1 MIFIYS
7 LDKLQLAEI
16 LSYKARSS
24 YFKCLDNKDMGIDL
38 HSHFVAS
45 LNVVLVN
52 LLDNYKE
59 PQCALK
65 TKDANGVHKPMDSW
79 STEEVGDWL
88 GQIDLGQYR
97 DNFVSNAIDGTELC
111 NMNDKMLIDLGV
123 GMYCINSFLTTSL
136 LSEIHVMSLF
146 LFYFFFFSL

>member
-1 MIFIYS
+1 
-7 LDKLQLAEI
+7 
-16 LSYKARSS
+16 
-24 YFKCLDNKDMGIDL
+24 MGIDL
-38 HSHFVAS
+38 HPHFVAS

-65 TKDANGVHKPMDSW
+65 TKDANGVHKSMDSW
-79 STEEVGDWL
+79 SAEEVGDWL

-111 NMNDKMLIDLGV
+111 NINDKMLIDLGV

-136 LSEIHVMSLF
+136 LSEVMSLF
-146 LFYFFFFSL
+146 LCYFFSYLCKKGEGINFLL

>member
-1 MIFIYS
+1 
-7 LDKLQLAEI
+7 
-16 LSYKARSS
+16 
-24 YFKCLDNKDMGIDL
+24 MGIDL
-38 HSHFVAS
+38 HLHFVAS

-136 LSEIHVMSLF
+136 FKCNVFISLLFFF
-146 LFYFFFFSL
+146 LFFVKKGKG

>member
-1 MIFIYS
+1 
-7 LDKLQLAEI
+7 
-16 LSYKARSS
+16 
-24 YFKCLDNKDMGIDL
+24 MGIDL

-136 LSEIHVMSLF
+136 LSVMSLF
-146 LFYFFFFSL
+146 LCYFFFLFFVKRGRDKFFIVRFWNCSRQP

>member
-1 MIFIYS
+1 
-7 LDKLQLAEI
+7 
-16 LSYKARSS
+16 
-24 YFKCLDNKDMGIDL
+24 MGIDL
-38 HSHFVAS
+38 HPHFVAS

-111 NMNDKMLIDLGV
+111 NMNYKMLIDLGV
-123 GMYCINSFLTTSL
+123 GMYCINSFLATSL
-136 LSEIHVMSLF
+136 LSEVMSLF
-146 LFYFFFFSL
+146 LCYFFFFSL

>member
-1 MIFIYS
+1 
-7 LDKLQLAEI
+7 
-16 LSYKARSS
+16 
-24 YFKCLDNKDMGIDL
+24 MGIDL

-65 TKDANGVHKPMDSW
+65 TKDANGVHKSMDSW
-79 STEEVGDWL
+79 SAEEVGDWL

-136 LSEIHVMSLF
+136 LSVMSLF
-146 LFYFFFFSL
+146 LCYFFFHIFVKKGKG

>member
-1 MIFIYS
+1 
-7 LDKLQLAEI
+7 
-16 LSYKARSS
+16 
-24 YFKCLDNKDMGIDL
+24 MGIDL
-38 HSHFVAS
+38 HPHFVAS

-65 TKDANGVHKPMDSW
+65 TKDANNVHKPMDSW
-79 STEEVGDWL
+79 SAEEVGDWL
-88 GQIDLGQYR
+88 EQIDLGQYR

-136 LSEIHVMSLF
+136 LSEVMSLF
-146 LFYFFFFSL
+146 LCYLSFLFFVKKEKG

>member
-1 MIFIYS
+1 
-7 LDKLQLAEI
+7 
-16 LSYKARSS
+16 
-24 YFKCLDNKDMGIDL
+24 MGIDL
-38 HSHFVAS
+38 HPHFVAS

-79 STEEVGDWL
+79 SAEEVGDWL

-136 LSEIHVMSLF
+136 LSEVMALF
-146 LFYFFFFSL
+146 LCYFFFISL